1 MKKIIYLLLISFP
14 SLVIAQGSDSL
25 VVIGRKDSIYS
36 ATLKEMRPYLL
47 HLPANYNN
55 NFFKSAKY
63 PVLYL
68 LDGDAHFNSVT
79 GLVEILGSGINGT
92 HVIPDM
98 IVVAIPNTDRTRD
111 LTPTHALKDN
121 QGKDQDFLKNSGGN
135 DNFLK
140 FIKNE
145 LIPHIDSAYRTMPYR
160 VFVGHSFGGITV
172 INALYTI
179 PETFNAYIAIDPS
192 LWWDHEI
199 LLQKAKEYFLH
210 ANLNGKS
217 LYVGQA
223 NTMVASDTS
232 INEHFES
239 IKEFATVLETR
250 NHSGLK
256 WKYDYYS
263 DDDHGS
269 APFISEYE
277 GLRFIFD
284 GYHVRTTQILLDPKK
299 LKEQFEKFSEETK
312 VNFTPPEDAIN
323 NLGYNVMNGLKN
335 YDLSMQFFQMNIDY
349 YPQSPNVYDSMGEA
363 WMKKGDNKKAIEYHK
378 KSLALNPN
386 NQNAKDMITKMETV
400 KSGQ

>member
-1 MKKIIYLLLISFP
+1 MKKLFPLLLICVP
-14 SLVIAQGSDSL
+14 LLVAAQSSDSL
-25 VVIGRKDSIYS
+25 IVIGRKDSIYS
-36 ATLKEMRPYLL
+36 ATLKEMRRYWV
-47 HLPANYNN
+47 HLPANYNDG
-55 NFFKSAKY
+55 FFQPAKY

-68 LDGDAHFNSVT
+68 LDGDAHFSSVT

-111 LTPTHALKDN
+111 LTPTYITKDN
-121 QGKDQDFLKNSGGN
+121 QGKEQDFLKNSGGN
-135 DNFLK
+135 DKFLK

-145 LIPHIDSAYRTMPYR
+145 LIPHIDSTYRTMPYR

-179 PETFNAYIAIDPS
+179 PETFNAYISIDPS
-192 LWWDHEI
+192 LWWDKHV
-199 LLQKAKEYFLH
+199 LLEKAKEYFLH
-210 ANLNGKS
+210 ANLAGKA

-223 NTMVASDTS
+223 NTIVNGDTS

-239 IKEFATVLETR
+239 IKEFATLLETR

-256 WKYDYYS
+256 WKYDFFD

-269 APFISEYE
+269 VPFISEYD

-284 GYHVRTTQILLDPKK
+284 GYHVRATQVFMHPEL
-299 LKEQFEKFSEETK
+299 LKEQFRKFSEETK
-312 VNFTPPEDAIN
+312 VTFMPPEDVIN
-323 NLGYNVMNGLKN
+323 SLGYNVMNGLNN
-335 YDLSMQFFQMNIDY
+335 YDLAIQYFQMNIDY
-349 YPQSPNVYDSMGEA
+349 YPESPNVYDSMGEA
-363 WMKKGDNKKAIEYHK
+363 WMKKGDNKKAIEYYQ

-386 NQNAKDMITKMETV
+386 NQNAKDMIVKMQTT
-400 KSGQ
+400 KSGK